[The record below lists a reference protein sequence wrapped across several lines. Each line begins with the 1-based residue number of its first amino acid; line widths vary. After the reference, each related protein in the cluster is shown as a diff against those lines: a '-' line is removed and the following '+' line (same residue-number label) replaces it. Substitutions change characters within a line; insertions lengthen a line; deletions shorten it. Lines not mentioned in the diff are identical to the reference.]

1 MAAGREWVVV
11 GAWKKQGDQLSV
23 QRSGGGR
30 GLDEGEV
37 TDRSALSCSVGHIHR
52 HLTVSGT

>member
-23 QRSGGGR
+23 QRLGGGH

-37 TDRSALSCSVGHIHR
+37 TQIEVLCLVQSV
-52 HLTVSGT
+52 TYTGT